1 MIWAGTMPEL
11 LVFLENLNSKHQA
24 IKIDQKLNISDIFQD
39 KCNTHKTTLY
49 QKPTD
54 QQSFLHA
61 HSDHPKSLKKTPY
74 SQAFKIKTSCS
85 TLTEY

>member
-54 QQSFLHA
+54 QQ
-61 HSDHPKSLKKTPY
+61 
-74 SQAFKIKTSCS
+74 
-85 TLTEY
+85 